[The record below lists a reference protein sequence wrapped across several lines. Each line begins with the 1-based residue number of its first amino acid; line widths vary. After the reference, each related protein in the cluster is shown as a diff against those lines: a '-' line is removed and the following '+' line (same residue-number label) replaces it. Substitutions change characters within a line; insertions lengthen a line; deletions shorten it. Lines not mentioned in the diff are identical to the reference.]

1 MLSVTRISA
10 LSALSLALLAAP
22 TGAQDSETRRPVAGR
37 SASEPLPVETLLSLS
52 SSVGGE
58 TPRWAPEGDRIL
70 LGGSNLRLIR
80 AEGGAISELPVSTGG
95 SGHFLAS
102 AEPQWSP
109 DGEWI
114 SYISDRSGTP
124 EIWLWSVALG
134 EAFRITGNGGRLI
147 KGYSWSP
154 DGAPDRVL
162 RQSSRAAR
170 RVDGGG
176 PVRGGSPADRRT
188 RTGGLSRVEPRFR
201 VCPVRQ
207 ARRRMDGP

>member
-22 TGAQDSETRRPVAGR
+22 TAAQDLETLRPVAGQ

-70 LGGSNLRLIR
+70 LGGLNLRLIR
-80 AEGGAISELPVSTGG
+80 AEGGAISELPVATGG

-109 DGEWI
+109 DGRWI
-114 SYISDRSGTP
+114 SYVSDRSGTP
-124 EIWLWSVALG
+124 EIWLWSVERG

-154 DGAPDRVL
+154 DGRRIAFSGNRHGAV
-162 RQSSRAAR
+162 R

-176 PVRGGSPADRRT
+176 PVRGRLAG
-188 RTGGLSRVEPRFR
+188 
-201 VCPVRQ
+201 
-207 ARRRMDGP
+207 